1 MSSKRILTLTLA
13 MVVALFATLGFAAE
27 NAKTSKKSTAKKAS
41 SASEDKTPKAPRIT
55 IVEPIKD
62 FGTVPKGDKIDWAF
76 LIKNTGNA
84 DLQIL
89 AARPSCGCTVADF
102 DKVVKPGETGK
113 VTAHVDT
120 TAFTGPIQKTVTLET
135 NDPNTPT
142 SNLNIHAVV
151 KPFVEAYPAGFVR
164 YSLVQGDAETQSFTL
179 WSEEEEPFAITSVD
193 VPGDYIKVTYNKVEK
208 PEEIVQAGR
217 QGQNQYR
224 VNVTVGGPTAPI
236 GPLADKIRFKTNSKH
251 QPEYL
256 VSVTGLVRPSI
267 RVDPTAINFGE
278 VAPTDAAATRT
289 VTLQTMDMKA
299 PNNFSVTKAESSTS
313 LVTAEVMPSGT
324 PGGYQVNLKVA
335 KNAQPG
341 DINGTV
347 KIYTT
352 DKINPVITLP
362 ISGTIKAP
370 AAPSLK

>member
-27 NAKTSKKSTAKKAS
+27 PAKTSKKSTRKKTS
-41 SASEDKTPKAPRIT
+41 QDNTPKAPRLT
-55 IVEPIKD
+55 IVEPVKD
-62 FGTVPKGDKIDWAF
+62 FGTVHKGDKIDWAF
-76 LIKNTGNA
+76 VVKNTGNA

-102 DKVVKPGETGK
+102 DKIVKPGQSGK

-120 TAFTGPIQKTVTLET
+120 TAFSGPIQKTVTLET

-164 YSLVQGDAETQSFTL
+164 YNLVQGDADTQSFTL

-193 VPGDYIKVTYNKVEK
+193 VPGDYIKVTYDKVVK
-208 PEEIVQAGR
+208 PEEIVHAGR
-217 QGQNQYR
+217 EGQNQYR
-224 VNVTVGGPTAPI
+224 VNVTVGGPTVPV
-236 GPLADKIRFKTNSKH
+236 GPLADKIRLKTNSKH

-256 VSVTGLVRPSI
+256 VSVSGLVRPSI
-267 RVDPTAINFGE
+267 KVDPTAVNFGE

-299 PNNFSVTKAESSTS
+299 PNAFTVTKAESSTS

-324 PGGYQVNLKVA
+324 PGGFQVNLKVA
-335 KNAQPG
+335 TNAQPG

-352 DKINPVITLP
+352 DKIFPVITLP

-370 AAPSLK
+370 AAPSSK